1 MSQTFD
7 TAQLHL
13 FDLKDRQ
20 VLVLGLGDSGVAMAR
35 WAARQ
40 GARVRVVD
48 TRSADGT
55 DLPQLQALRAQAGG
69 IEYAAGPTW
78 SERWLDGID
87 LLAWSPGLSIER
99 GESARFHALARERG
113 VTVAGE
119 LELFAQALADLRE
132 SGYRPKVIAVTG
144 TNGKTTAAA
153 LAAHLCRGA
162 GLAAVAAGNIGP
174 AMLDALAAA
183 IDADT
188 LPQAWVLELS
198 SFQLAL
204 SQGFAPD
211 AATILNVSEDHLDW
225 HATMDS
231 YVAAKQRIYGP
242 GTIAVFDR
250 GDAATAPRRAAAAA
264 LARGSNVAARDAE
277 LQAQRPAR
285 RAGDVRA
292 AGDAGGLRTGTPAP
306 IGFGADAPPAA
317 GDFGLIRD
325 GTLAW
330 LAQAVAEDE
339 VPAGRRRREPAA
351 FTVRRLMPADAL
363 RIRGLHNQLNALA
376 ALALCSAIGVPMAKM
391 LHALRD
397 YAGEPHRCQ
406 LLAVI
411 DGVEYY
417 DDSKGTNVGATI
429 AALRGLGRRCRLI
442 AGGDGK
448 GQDFA
453 PLAAPVREHAAAVY
467 LIGRDAPLLRAALQ
481 AAPVPLVDCASLEE
495 AVARAAADAR
505 SGEAVLL
512 SPACASLDMFRNY
525 AHRAEVFAQAVRG
538 IADARG
544 VVTEARC

>member
-1 MSQTFD
+1 MSQAID
-7 TAQLHL
+7 AAQLHL
-13 FDLKDRQ
+13 FDLKGRQ
-20 VLVLGLGDSGVAMAR
+20 ALVLGLGDSGVAMAR

-40 GARVRVVD
+40 GARVRVAD

-55 DLPQLQALRAQAGG
+55 DLPQLQALREQAGAIA
-69 IEYAAGPTW
+69 IEYAGGPAW
-78 SERWLDGID
+78 SERWLDGVD
-87 LLAWSPGLSIER
+87 LVAWSPGLSIER

-113 VTVAGE
+113 IAVAGE

-144 TNGKTTAAA
+144 TNGKTTTVA

-162 GLAAVAAGNIGP
+162 GLETVAAGNIRP
-174 AMLDALAAA
+174 AMLDALGAA
-183 IDADT
+183 IDAGA

-204 SQGFAPD
+204 AQGFAPD
-211 AATILNVSEDHLDW
+211 AAAILNVSEDHLDW

-242 GTIAVFDR
+242 STVAVFDR
-250 GDAATAPRRAAAAA
+250 GDAATAPRRAAAAPA
-264 LARGSNVAARDAE
+264 VRGADAAARRAE
-277 LQAQRPAR
+277 AQLPAR
-285 RAGDVRA
+285 RAGDARV
-292 AGDAGGLRTGTPAP
+292 DAGESRTGAP
-306 IGFGADAPPAA
+306 LPITITFGVDAPQAA
-317 GDFGLIRD
+317 GDFGLVRD
-325 GTLAW
+325 GALVW
-330 LAQAVAEDE
+330 LGQAIADDDA
-339 VPAGRRRREPAA
+339 PAGRRRRGPAE
-351 FTVRRLMPADAL
+351 FTVRRLMPVDAL
-363 RIRGLHNQLNALA
+363 RIRGVHNQLNALG

-429 AALRGLGRRCRLI
+429 AALRGLGRRYRLI

-453 PLAAPVREHAAAVY
+453 PLAGPVHEHAAAVY
-467 LIGRDAPLLRAALQ
+467 LIGRDAPLLRASLQ
-481 AAPVPLVDCASLEE
+481 ATSVPLIDCASLEQ
-495 AVARAAADAR
+495 AVERAAGDAR
-505 SGEAVLL
+505 PGEAVLL
-512 SPACASLDMFRNY
+512 SPACASLDMFRSY
-525 AHRAEVFAQAVRG
+525 VHRAEAFAQAVRG
-538 IADARG
+538 IAEARG
-544 VVTEARC
+544 VAMEARC

>member
-1 MSQTFD
+1 MSQAFD

-13 FDLKDRQ
+13 FDLKGRQ

-40 GARVRVVD
+40 GARVRVAD
-48 TRSADGT
+48 TRSADGA
-55 DLPQLQALRAQAGG
+55 DLPQLQSLREQAGA
-69 IEYAAGPTW
+69 IEYATGPAW
-78 SERWLDGID
+78 SERWLDGVD
-87 LLAWSPGLSIER
+87 LVAWSPGLSIER

-113 VTVAGE
+113 IAVAGE

-144 TNGKTTAAA
+144 TNGKTTTVA

-162 GLAAVAAGNIGP
+162 GLQTVAAGNIRP
-174 AMLDALAAA
+174 AMLDALGAA
-183 IDADT
+183 IDADA

-204 SQGFAPD
+204 AQGFAPD
-211 AATILNVSEDHLDW
+211 AAAILNVSEDHLDW
-225 HATMDS
+225 HASMDS

-242 GTIAVFDR
+242 STVAVFDR
-250 GDAATAPRRAAAAA
+250 SDGATVPRRAAATPAVRNA
-264 LARGSNVAARDAE
+264 DAAARRAE
-277 LQAQRPAR
+277 AQRPAR
-285 RAGDVRA
+285 RAGDARA
-292 AGDAGGLRTGTPAP
+292 DAGESRTGAP
-306 IGFGADAPPAA
+306 LPITFGVDAPQAA
-317 GDFGLIRD
+317 GDFGLVRD
-325 GTLAW
+325 GALVW
-330 LAQAVAEDE
+330 LAQAVADDD
-339 VPAGRRRREPAA
+339 VPAGRRRREPAE
-351 FTVRRLMPADAL
+351 FTLRRLMPADAL

-376 ALALCSAIGVPMAKM
+376 AVALCSAIGVPMAKM

-429 AALRGLGRRCRLI
+429 AALRGLGRRYRLI

-453 PLAAPVREHAAAVY
+453 PLAEPVRKHAAAVY

-481 AAPVPLVDCASLEE
+481 ATSVPLVDCESLEQ
-495 AVARAAADAR
+495 AVERAAGDAGP
-505 SGEAVLL
+505 GEAVLL
-512 SPACASLDMFRNY
+512 SPACASLDMFRSY
-525 AHRAEVFAQAVRG
+525 VHRAEAFAQAVRG
-538 IADARG
+538 IAGARG
-544 VVTEARC
+544 VAMEARC

>member
-1 MSQTFD
+1 MSQSFD
-7 TAQLHL
+7 GAQLHL

-35 WAARQ
+35 WSARR
-40 GARVRVVD
+40 GARVRVAD
-48 TRSADGT
+48 TRSVDGT
-55 DLPQLQALRAQAGG
+55 DLPQLQALREQAGAIAG
-69 IEYAAGPTW
+69 AIEYAAGPAW
-78 SERWLDGID
+78 SERWLDGVD
-87 LLAWSPGLSIER
+87 PVAWSPGLSIER

-113 VTVAGE
+113 IAVAGE

-144 TNGKTTAAA
+144 TNGKTTTVA
-153 LAAHLCRGA
+153 LAGHLCRGA
-162 GLAAVAAGNIGP
+162 GLETLAAGNIRP
-174 AMLDALAAA
+174 AMLDALGAA
-183 IDADT
+183 IDADA

-204 SQGFAPD
+204 AQGFAPD
-211 AATILNVSEDHLDW
+211 AAAILNVSEDHLDW

-242 GTIAVFDR
+242 FTIAVFDR
-250 GDAATAPRRAAAAA
+250 GDAASAPRRAAAAPA
-264 LARGSNVAARDAE
+264 ARG
-277 LQAQRPAR
+277 
-285 RAGDVRA
+285 AGA
-292 AGDAGGLRTGTPAP
+292 PAP
-306 IGFGADAPPAA
+306 LSITFGVDAPQAA
-317 GDFGLIRD
+317 GDFGLVRD
-325 GTLAW
+325 GALVW
-330 LAQAVAEDE
+330 LAQAVADDDA
-339 VPAGRRRREPAA
+339 PAGRRRREPAA

-363 RIRGLHNQLNALA
+363 RIRGVHNQLNALA

-429 AALRGLGRRCRLI
+429 AALRGLGRRYRLI

-453 PLAAPVREHAAAVY
+453 PLAGPVREHAAAVY

-481 AAPVPLVDCASLEE
+481 ATSVPLVDCASLEQ
-495 AVARAAADAR
+495 AVQRAAGDAR

-512 SPACASLDMFRNY
+512 SPACASLDMFRSY
-525 AHRAEVFAQAVRG
+525 VHRAEAFAQAVRA
-538 IADARG
+538 IAEARG
-544 VVTEARC
+544 VAMEARC